1 MTNQDLIMVK
11 SSLFRACA
19 YARAPCTFALFAFT
33 TFTDFRVIH
42 SILVYYRCFIN
53 IFLMFHAEWR
63 GKWAKRPRRRGKLGS
78 KSRWGS
84 NESSWGRLLY
94 FWGVWEGMIRKLGA
108 FLENVGRF
116 WKNVGLFLKNLPRFF
131 A

>member
-42 SILVYYRCFIN
+42 SILVVYRCFIN

-63 GKWAKRPRRRGKLGS
+63 GKWAKSPRRRGKLGS

-84 NESSWGRLLY
+84 NESSWGWLQCFL
-94 FWGVWEGMIRKLGA
+94 GVWEGVIRKLGA
-108 FLENVGRF
+108 ILEKVQRF
-116 WKNVGLFLKNLPRFF
+116 
-131 A
+131 